1 VKSLHAGSL
10 CQIGQIVL
18 ITHGREAG
26 QYAVVVGIVDERLI
40 LLADGS
46 KRKFASPKKKN
57 VEHVK
62 LLDYVSLEVQS
73 SIIETGRVTNGKLRY
88 ALTKFANESVTHS
101 KKGEPIHGEG
111 RCN

>member
-1 VKSLHAGSL
+1 VKSLHTGSP

-26 QYAVVVGIVDERLI
+26 QYAVVVGIVDERFV

-46 KRKFASPKKKN
+46 KRKFDFPKKKN
-57 VEHVK
+57 VQHIK
-62 LLDYVSLEVQS
+62 LLDIISPEVKN
-73 SIIETGRVTNGKLRY
+73 SILETGRVTNGKLRY
-88 ALTKFANESVTHS
+88 ALMKYVTDS

>member
-1 VKSLHAGSL
+1 MHAGSL

-26 QYAVVVGIVDERLI
+26 QYAVIIGIVDERFV

-46 KRKFASPKKKN
+46 RRKFNFPKLKN
-57 VEHVK
+57 VQHLK
-62 LLDYVSLEVQS
+62 LLDYISLEVQN

-88 ALTKFANESVTHS
+88 ALTKFAKEYVTDS

>member
-1 VKSLHAGSL
+1 M
-10 CQIGQIVL
+10 L

-26 QYAVVVGIVDERLI
+26 QYAVIVGVVDERFV

-46 KRKFASPKKKN
+46 RRTFDVPKRKN
-57 VEHVK
+57 VQHIQ
-62 LLDYVSLEVQS
+62 LLDYISSEVRN

-88 ALTKFANESVTHS
+88 ALTKFANQYVTDS

>member
-1 VKSLHAGSL
+1 MSGKCSP

-26 QYAVVVGIVDERLI
+26 QYAVIVGVVDERFV

-46 KRKFASPKKKN
+46 RRTFDVPKRKN
-57 VEHVK
+57 VQHIQ
-62 LLDYVSLEVQS
+62 LLDYISSEVRN

-88 ALTKFANESVTHS
+88 ALTKFANQYVTDS